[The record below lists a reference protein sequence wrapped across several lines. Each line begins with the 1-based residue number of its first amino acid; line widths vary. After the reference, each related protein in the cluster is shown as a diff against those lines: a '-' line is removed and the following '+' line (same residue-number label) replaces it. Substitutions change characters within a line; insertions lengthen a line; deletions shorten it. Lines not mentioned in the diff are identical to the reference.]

1 MLNQSAFEDFNR
13 AYRRAFWRR
22 IRAWFTGEKNELL
35 PYDEVRRELPLE
47 GQREIG
53 LRTIPIEKIVGSVG
67 RYRDFDRAFLP
78 TQRTTSARWISI
90 KRAEYQAIELPPIE
104 AYKIGDV
111 YFVKDGNHRVSVA
124 RERRQ
129 TFIDAYVI
137 EIDVPIKLTADM
149 QIDDVRARREYA
161 EFMQRTGLLRLRP
174 DADLLLSM
182 PGQYD
187 RLLEHINTHRW
198 YLSLERQVETPYDEA
213 LLSWYD
219 SVYQPLVAVIQE
231 HNLLKAFPERTLTDL
246 YLWVSEYQWL
256 LREEHK
262 RTDEVG
268 DAVERLLDV
277 YKVRDTR
284 RVIRQLRQT
293 NWLDQMILTQD
304 REAFLAATHIHEI
317 RPQADI
323 VLSLPGKYEH
333 LLQHINVHHYY
344 LGQERQADVPYDEAV
359 ASFYDNVYR
368 PLLELIREQG
378 VMRHFPNRTEHDL
391 CLWILD
397 HHLSADEALAELTP
411 DS

>member
-1 MLNQSAFEDFNR
+1 MLDQTAFEDFNR
-13 AYRRAFWRR
+13 AYRRAFWRK
-22 IRAWFTGEKNELL
+22 IRTWFTGEKNELL

-124 RERRQ
+124 RERKQ
-129 TFIDAYVI
+129 TFIDAFII

-149 QIDDVRARREYA
+149 RIDDVRASKEYA
-161 EFMQRTGLLRLRP
+161 AFLQQTGLGKLYP
-174 DADLLLSM
+174 DADLQLSM
-182 PGQYD
+182 PEQYA

-198 YLSLERQVETPYDEA
+198 YFSLDRQIEAPYDQA
-213 LLSWYD
+213 LRSWYD
-219 SVYQPLVAVIQE
+219 NVYQPLVDLIQE
-231 HNLLKAFPERTLTDL
+231 HKLLKAFPGHTLTDL

-256 LREEHK
+256 LREEYK
-262 RTDEVG
+262 REDGQE
-268 DAVERLLDV
+268 DAIAQLLEI
-277 YKVRDTR
+277 YKVRDAR
-284 RVIRQLRQT
+284 KVIRELRQAT
-293 NWLDQMILTQD
+293 WLDQMILEQD
-304 REAFLAATHIHEI
+304 RAAFLAATRIEAI
-317 RPQADI
+317 RPEANI
-323 VLSLPGKYEH
+323 MLSLPGKYEH

-359 ASFYDNVYR
+359 ASFYDNVYQ

-397 HHLSADEALAELTP
+397 HYLSADEALAELL
-411 DS
+411 